1 MATFIITLKFTQQ
14 GTKDLCQTTKLAAAF
29 KAAAEKMG
37 AKVKE
42 IYWTFGNYDGVL
54 VLEAADDETAAALL
68 VQLGAL
74 GNVQTTT
81 LRAFN
86 TEEMEKVLSKAH
98 LS

>member
-1 MATFIITLKFTQQ
+1 MATFIINLKFTQQ
-14 GTKDLCQTTKLAAAF
+14 GTKDLGQTTKRAAAF

-37 AKVKE
+37 AKVRE
-42 IYWTFGNYDGVL
+42 IYWTLGNYDGVL

-68 VQLGAL
+68 VQLGTL

-86 TEEMEKVLSKAH
+86 TEEMEKILSKAH